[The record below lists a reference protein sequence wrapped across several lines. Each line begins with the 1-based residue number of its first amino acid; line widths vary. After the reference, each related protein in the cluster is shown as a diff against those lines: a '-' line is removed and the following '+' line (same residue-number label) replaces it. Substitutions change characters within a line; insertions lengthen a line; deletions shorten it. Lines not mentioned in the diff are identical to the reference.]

1 VNVVDRRVLRDAE
14 LVQLLGSD
22 PELLAIADAVQ
33 STQRRSRSRL
43 VRIAVAA
50 AAAMA
55 TIAVAAPALG
65 IDRHVF
71 GLFGGEPV
79 RTEQLSDAQR
89 HVLGAMASGVS
100 PRIPLSAQADLERA
114 RAAHLRKIAE
124 RDGRAYFVS
133 DRKGGGLCV
142 TIRSVADPSGSWGY
156 TCSPDFPSAARPLLD
171 ESVFWGLRGETVEPR
186 IVRLEGF
193 ADDSVASVG
202 VLSADGRVEA
212 VTPVQ
217 DNVYL
222 RTDDLPVGA
231 VGGIVALDA
240 NGARVYDECYV
251 RGGCS
256 PP

>member
-1 VNVVDRRVLRDAE
+1 MPCSPPNGEVEAGSSGSRLLLRQPWRPSSSRRR
-14 LVQLLGSD
+14 LLGSTATFSVSLAVT
-22 PELLAIADAVQ
+22 LL
-33 STQRRSRSRL
+33 
-43 VRIAVAA
+43 
-50 AAAMA
+50 
-55 TIAVAAPALG
+55 
-65 IDRHVF
+65 
-71 GLFGGEPV
+71 

-100 PRIPLSAQADLERA
+100 PRIPTSAQEDLGRVGG
-114 RAAHLRKIAE
+114 AHLRQIAE

-133 DRKGGGLCV
+133 DLRGGGLCV
-142 TIRSVADPSGSWGY
+142 TIRATDDPSGSWGY

-171 ESVFWGLRGETVEPR
+171 ESVFWGLRGSTPEPR

-202 VLSADGRVEA
+202 VMSADGRVEA
-212 VTPVQ
+212 LTPVQ

-222 RTDDLPVGA
+222 RTDDLPDGP

-240 NGARVYDECYV
+240 SGARVYDLCYV

>member
-1 VNVVDRRVLRDAE
+1 VNVVDRRVFRDAE
-14 LVQLLGSD
+14 LVQLLTSD

-43 VRIAVAA
+43 VRVALAA

-55 TIAVAAPALG
+55 TIVVAAPAFG

-71 GLFGGEPV
+71 GLFGGDPV

-100 PRIPLSAQADLERA
+100 PRIPTSAQEDLGRA
-114 RAAHLRKIAE
+114 GGAHLRQIAE
-124 RDGRAYFVS
+124 RDRRAYFVS
-133 DRKGGGLCV
+133 DLRGGGLCV
-142 TIRSVADPSGSWGY
+142 TIRATDDPSGSWGY

-171 ESVFWGLRGETVEPR
+171 ESVFWGLRGSTPEPR

-202 VLSADGRVEA
+202 VMSADGRVEA

-222 RTDDLPVGA
+222 RTDDLPDGP

-240 NGARVYDECYV
+240 SGARVYDLCYV